1 MQERT
6 KATLQRA
13 SDRRWPRALSVFLY
27 FCILA
32 FLHFESSSLK
42 AQAPQPAAPPPQP
55 ASRSTQETP
64 RFRASVEVTSLD
76 VTVVDDRGKPI
87 AGLEP
92 ADFAVRIDGN
102 ARKVVSAEW
111 ISLVTDAGAPP
122 PPPPPDG
129 YSTNEQSTGGRLIVL
144 LVDEPNI
151 RFGGSMAIA
160 KAANEFVD
168 RLTPS
173 DRVAVAG
180 IGAGAPVTPF
190 TADRQR
196 IKQAIG
202 RMTGKKQPGRS
213 TIDLGHNIGLTE
225 AMQVERGD
233 LALLETILSRE
244 CIGLTGPPLITCR
257 IEVEIEVRALGQET
271 NQNGEDT
278 VNALRSLLSGL
289 RAIEGAKTLIFVS
302 EGFVLTDPG
311 VVVEI
316 GSLAAAARTS
326 LYVMRLDSSFFDA
339 TNSRI
344 TRDPFSDRRTQ
355 VEALELLAGAA
366 RGAMFDVIGK
376 PEGLFQRIESELS
389 GYYLLAVES
398 DPKDRDG
405 KSHPVNVNVA
415 RKGALVRSRRQLLN
429 TPADRR
435 ATGNRHQAAAAAL
448 SSPLI
453 SSGLPLRVAS
463 FALQG
468 PERDRVQ
475 ILIHADIGNDY
486 SASRVATVQY
496 VIADSNGK
504 IITNTAVDARLPPV
518 LNGVPSALQYKTGA
532 SLPPGEYTLKLAAAE
547 GDRVGSVEHVIHAT
561 LSKTDQ
567 LSFSELMVGGPLN
580 VGELLQP
587 TIGYQVT
594 FGSVHG
600 YFEAYGSGA
609 SDVSVEYEIGTDATS
624 PALLNADVPPHPA
637 GDERTIFTQ
646 VMPVQQLPPGQY
658 QLRAIV
664 SVNNRS
670 IKTMTRAF
678 EIARPKVLMTSADG
692 LGAGPS
698 GGDGEMFLPVDDQ
711 SMRPAFPRAE
721 AVGADTLAVF
731 RDRTPPE
738 VKDAFEQG
746 VASLTAADYVKAEV
760 AFKKAIQPEVDSTP
774 ALAYL
779 AVSFASAGR
788 DQQAASAFQT
798 ALVDGDD
805 VPQIYD
811 WLGGT
816 LMRNRDYGAA
826 RSTLEEAVAKWP
838 SDPRFTKPLAL
849 LYAMFGRGREAVRT
863 LERYLTERPDDR
875 DGYYMGVQWLYTLHS
890 NGMVVH
896 NRTQDVQ
903 IARDYA
909 AAYEQASGPQVP
921 LVKQWVGFLEGERR

>member
-1 MQERT
+1 MQACKNAKMHGTRG
-6 KATLQRA
+6 
-13 SDRRWPRALSVFLY
+13 RRQPLALSAFLH

-32 FLHFESSSLK
+32 FLHFASASLD
-42 AQAPQPAAPPPQP
+42 AQVPQPAAPSQQP
-55 ASRSTQETP
+55 SAQTSQETP

-76 VTVVDDRGKPI
+76 VSVVDDRGKPV

-92 ADFAVRIDGN
+92 SDFAVRIDGN

-111 ISLVTDAGAPP
+111 IPLVTDAGAPP

-173 DRVAVAG
+173 DRIAVAG
-180 IGAGAPVTPF
+180 IGAGAPATPF

-202 RMTGKKQPGRS
+202 RMTGKKQLGRS

-233 LALLETILSRE
+233 LSLLETILERE
-244 CIGLTGPPLITCR
+244 CVALTGPALVTCR
-257 IEVEIEVRALGQET
+257 IEVEIEVRALGRDT
-271 NQNGEDT
+271 NLNGEET
-278 VNALRSLLSGL
+278 VNALRSLLMAL
-289 RAIEGAKTLIFVS
+289 RGIEGAKTLIFVS
-302 EGFVLTDPG
+302 EGFVLIDPA
-311 VVVEI
+311 VVIEL

-339 TNSRI
+339 TNARI

-355 VEALELLAGAA
+355 VEALEMLAGAA

-376 PEGLFQRIESELS
+376 PEGLFQRIENELS
-389 GYYLLAVES
+389 GYYLLGVES

-429 TPADRR
+429 TPSDRR
-435 ATGNRHQAAAAAL
+435 VSRNRHQTAAAAL
-448 SSPLI
+448 TAPLI

-475 ILIHADIGNDY
+475 ILIHADVGNDY
-486 SASRVATVQY
+486 SASRVATLEY
-496 VIADSNGK
+496 VISDSNGK
-504 IITNTAVDARLPPV
+504 VVTNTAVDARLPPV

-532 SLPPGEYTLKLAAAE
+532 SLPPGDYTLKLAAVE
-547 GDRVGSVEHVIHAT
+547 GDRVGTVEHVIHAS
-561 LSKTDQ
+561 LSTADK

-587 TIGYQVT
+587 TISYQVT

-600 YFEAYGSGA
+600 YFETYGPGA
-609 SDVSVEYEIGTDATS
+609 ADVSVEYEIGTDATS

-646 VMPVQQLPPGQY
+646 VMPVHQLPPGQY

-711 SMRPAFPRAE
+711 AMRPAFPRAE
-721 AVGADTLAVF
+721 TVDADTLAVF
-731 RDRTPPE
+731 RDRTASE
-738 VKDAFEQG
+738 VKEAFEQG
-746 VASLTAADYVKAEV
+746 VASLTAADYTKAEL
-760 AFKKAIQPEVDSTP
+760 AFKRAIQPEVDSTP

-779 AVSFASAGR
+779 AVSFASAGH

-826 RSTLEEAVAKWP
+826 RSTLEEAVVKWP

-849 LYAMFGRGREAVRT
+849 LYAMFGRGREAMRT
-863 LERYLTERPDDR
+863 LERYLIERPDDR
-875 DGYYMGVQWLYTLHS
+875 DGYYLGVQWLYTLHL

-896 NRTQDVQ
+896 NRAQDVQ
-903 IARDYA
+903 LARDYA